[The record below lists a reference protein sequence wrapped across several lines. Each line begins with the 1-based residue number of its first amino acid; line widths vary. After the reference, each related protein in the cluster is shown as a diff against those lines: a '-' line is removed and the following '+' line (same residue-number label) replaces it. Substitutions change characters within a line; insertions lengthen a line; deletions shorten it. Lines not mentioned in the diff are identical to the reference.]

1 MFLST
6 SFAQAS
12 ALLRAARNP
21 GLAKA
26 VKRQALRALSSDS
39 KAAESTLDLD
49 LLLKGV
55 DGVFR
60 TRPGAPIPHAVY
72 MGLDFTTEHPPLQ
85 ALSGMPKE
93 IFDAYHSHGLP
104 QTLFAFFTSQ
114 SFATAE
120 ELEVQERIAV
130 MFPYIELELDANI
143 RAFIMKVC
151 DCPLDVGYLQ
161 YGLVR

>member
-1 MFLST
+1 M
-6 SFAQAS
+6 
-12 ALLRAARNP
+12 
-21 GLAKA
+21 
-26 VKRQALRALSSDS
+26 SSDS
-39 KAAESTLDLD
+39 KAAEITPDLD
-49 LLLKGV
+49 LLIKGV
-55 DGVFR
+55 DGIFR
-60 TRPGAPIPHAVY
+60 TRPGALTSDAVY
-72 MGLDFTTEHPPLQ
+72 MGLDFTTEHPPML

-104 QTLFAFFTSQ
+104 QTLFAFFTPQ
-114 SFATAE
+114 FFATAD

-130 MFPYIELELDANI
+130 MFPDIELELDANI